1 MFRRAIST
9 ACLGLALALVLAL
22 AAAAP
27 AWAGPIA
34 ATDRPA
40 PTPLLE
46 RIQAQVQALA
56 TQVADFFGLDFLVA
70 ADGEE
75 PDSALPPPETNAR
88 AVVDESG

>member
-1 MFRRAIST
+1 MPRRAVT
-9 ACLGLALALVLAL
+9 PLATVLALTLALAF

-46 RIQAQVQALA
+46 RIQTQIQALA
-56 TQVADFFGLDFLVA
+56 TQVADLLGFDFLAA
-70 ADGEE
+70 ADGEK

-88 AVVDESG
+88 GTISEIG